1 MTARKPRAKKNT
13 ITTTVREL
21 RELYPAFQTLVNKV
35 AFRGKMLYQIT
46 KLFGKVE
53 SEIKAYDKVNTEII
67 KRLGELVD
75 VDQLLG
81 DAEIE
86 AGRELS
92 EREEDN
98 IRRQSKEA
106 WKVTTE
112 NDEKYTEENE
122 AILDQEV
129 ELTGVLRISWT
140 DIQALPKAISIEPAL
155 LAPLEPLMEE

>member
-21 RELYPAFQTLVNKV
+21 RKLYPAFQTLVNKV

>member
-67 KRLGELVD
+67 KRLGELVN